1 MVHAMRKRGGEG
13 SQFVSLL
20 VFPAGCFKV
29 KTRWGSE
36 MRCHYHGAWAV
47 MWSRRTGGSAIFAA
61 ETNESRRGDPAIAAV
76 DVVRRWWQG
85 SFPVCRSLT
94 GSGV

>member
-1 MVHAMRKRGGEG
+1 MVHAMRKRGEG
-13 SQFVSLL
+13 RDHSSLVSEFFLQD
-20 VFPAGCFKV
+20 VTKSKRGGV
-29 KTRWGSE
+29 E
-36 MRCHYHGAWAV
+36 IRCHITEPG
-47 MWSRRTGGSAIFAA
+47 WSGRTGGSAVFAA

-85 SFPVCRSLT
+85 SFPVCQRLT

>member
-1 MVHAMRKRGGEG
+1 MGPGRSCGVAGQAGQLFLQLRQMKAGG
-13 SQFVSLL
+13 
-20 VFPAGCFKV
+20 
-29 KTRWGSE
+29 
-36 MRCHYHGAWAV
+36 
-47 MWSRRTGGSAIFAA
+47 
-61 ETNESRRGDPAIAAV
+61 RGDPAIAAV